1 MKRHK
6 HKKASARLLG
16 LSAAVLSAAAA
27 AVTFTAATGA
37 AAPNEATG
45 ESAAPSSGTTRTV
58 RYDLGSKAWH
68 LPQTG
73 EPGELTGVV
82 HYPADLGTGRHPLI
96 VMLHGLHDTCADR
109 KAAAARTAAE
119 ASGDDAAY
127 EAANAKLAA
136 WPCAPG
142 TPALPSERGYDYLGR
157 KLAAQGFVV
166 VSLGANGI
174 NASSVMGDD
183 NAAARADL
191 INRHLRMWQQLGSK
205 GKGELAG
212 KFTDPATGAAR
223 RVDFAHHVDLGNVGI
238 MGHSRAGA
246 GATWQAADHHR
257 GKWPK
262 GVTVKAVAALAPAY
276 NVMTEDMS
284 NYAIA
289 KTPFAVFRGTC
300 DGQVGGE
307 ALSFAADAA
316 KGNRSGFH
324 QFSIRGANHNYF
336 NTQWSPQSGQVA
348 AFDDATPVKGR
359 PGQCTDRE
367 DGAPTRQLTEPQQR
381 HVATTYLG
389 AFFRRYLLGDT
400 GQNQVLTGARHPD
413 AAITDVHATT
423 AALNDRAPR

>member
-1 MKRHK
+1 MKRHLRTRTP
-6 HKKASARLLG
+6 ARLLG

-27 AVTFTAATGA
+27 TFTYTATTGA
-37 AAPNEATG
+37 AAPHQAT
-45 ESAAPSSGTTRTV
+45 ERSAAPSSEATRTV
-58 RYDLGSKAWH
+58 RYDLGNKAWQ

-73 EPGELTGVV
+73 EPGELAGVV
-82 HYPADLGTGRHPLI
+82 HYPADLRTGRHPLI
-96 VMLHGLHDTCADR
+96 VVLHGLHDTCADR
-109 KAAAARTAAE
+109 KADAARTAAE
-119 ASGDDAAY
+119 RSGDEAAY

-166 VSLGANGI
+166 LSLGANGI

-191 INRHLRMWQQLGSK
+191 INRHLRMWQQLSSQ

-212 KFTDPATGAAR
+212 RFTDPATGAAR
-223 RVDFAHHVDLGNVGI
+223 RVGFAHHVDMGNVGI

-246 GATWQAADHHR
+246 GATWQAADRHR
-257 GKWPK
+257 GQWPK
-262 GVTVKAVAALAPAY
+262 GVDVKAVAAVAPAY

-284 NYAIA
+284 NYTIT
-289 KTPFAVFRGTC
+289 KTPFAAFRGTC

-307 ALSFAADAA
+307 ALWFAADAA
-316 KGNRSGFH
+316 KSNRSGFYRFAIH
-324 QFSIRGANHNYF
+324 GANHNYF
-336 NTQWSPQSGQVA
+336 NTQWSPQSRQVA
-348 AFDDATPVKGR
+348 ALDNATPVKGH

-367 DGAPTRQLTEPQQR
+367 DAAPARQLTEPQQR
-381 HVATTYLG
+381 QVTTTYLG

-400 GQNQVLTGARHPD
+400 GQDPILTGARKPE
-413 AAITDVHATT
+413 AAITEVDVTTT
-423 AALNDRAPR
+423 AP

>member
-1 MKRHK
+1 MKRHRRTRT
-6 HKKASARLLG
+6 SARLLG

-27 AVTFTAATGA
+27 AFTYTAATGA

-45 ESAAPSSGTTRTV
+45 QSAAPSSGATRTV
-58 RYDLGSKAWH
+58 RYDLGDKAWH

-73 EPGELTGVV
+73 QPGELAGVV

-109 KAAAARTAAE
+109 KAEAARTAAE

-127 EAANAKLAA
+127 EAANAKLSA

-142 TPALPSERGYDYLGR
+142 TRALPSERGYDYLGR
-157 KLAAQGFVV
+157 KLAARGFVV
-166 VSLGANGI
+166 VSAGANGI

-191 INRHLRMWQQLGSK
+191 INRHLRMWQKLSSK
-205 GKGELAG
+205 GRGELAG

-223 RVDFAHHVDLGNVGI
+223 RVGFAHHVDMGNVGI

-246 GATWQAADHHR
+246 GVTWQAADKHR

-262 GVTVKAVAALAPAY
+262 GVDVKAVAALAPAY
-276 NVMTEDMS
+276 NVMTEDMA
-284 NYAIA
+284 NYTIT
-289 KTPFAVFRGTC
+289 KTPFAAFRGTC

-324 QFSIRGANHNYF
+324 QFAIHGANHNYF
-336 NTQWSPQSGQVA
+336 NTQWSPQSRQVA
-348 AFDDATPVKGR
+348 AFDDATPVKKH

-367 DGAPTRQLTEPQQR
+367 GSTPVRQLTEPQQR
-381 HVATTYLG
+381 HVADTYLG

-400 GQNQVLTGARHPD
+400 GQDRILTGARHPD
-413 AAITDVHATT
+413 AAITDVDVTT
-423 AALNDRAPR
+423 AAH